1 MFSSAELKNCRAADF
16 SSYDNYTDLREI
28 QIDESKKVSERVEN
42 FLEQV
47 KNPYLFKVGDVL
59 VKVNY
64 KDGKDLADS
73 LITLLSDG

>member
-16 SSYDNYTDLREI
+16 SSYDNFTDLREI
-28 QIDESKKVSERVEN
+28 QIDESKKVPERVEN

-47 KNPYLFKVGDVL
+47 GNPYLFKVGDVF

>member
-1 MFSSAELKNCRAADF
+1 MFSSAELKNCRADDF

-28 QIDESKKVSERVEN
+28 KIDESKKVSERVES

-47 KNPYLFKVGDVL
+47 KNPYLFKVGDVF

-64 KDGKDLADS
+64 KDEKDLADS
-73 LITLLSDG
+73 LITLLSNE

>member
-16 SSYDNYTDLREI
+16 SSYDNFTDLREI
-28 QIDESKKVSERVEN
+28 QIDESKKVPERVEN

-47 KNPYLFKVGDVL
+47 GNPYLFKVGDVF

-64 KDGKDLADS
+64 KDGKDLSDS

>member
-16 SSYDNYTDLREI
+16 SSYDNFTDLREI
-28 QIDESKKVSERVEN
+28 QIDESKKVPERVEN

-47 KNPYLFKVGDVL
+47 KNPYLFKVGDVF

-64 KDGKDLADS
+64 KDGKDLSDS
-73 LITLLSDG
+73 LITLLSDE

>member
-16 SSYDNYTDLREI
+16 SSYDNFTDLREI
-28 QIDESKKVSERVEN
+28 QIDESKKVPERVEN

-47 KNPYLFKVGDVL
+47 KNPYLFKVGDVF

-64 KDGKDLADS
+64 KDGKDLSDS
-73 LITLLSDG
+73 LISLLSEG

>member
-16 SSYDNYTDLREI
+16 SSYDNFTDLREI
-28 QIDESKKVSERVEN
+28 KIDESKKVPERVEN

-47 KNPYLFKVGDVL
+47 KNPYLFKVGDVF

-73 LITLLSDG
+73 LISLLSEG

>member
-16 SSYDNYTDLREI
+16 SSYDNFTDLREI
-28 QIDESKKVSERVEN
+28 QIDESKKVPERVEN

-47 KNPYLFKVGDVL
+47 GNPYLFKVGDVF

-64 KDGKDLADS
+64 KDGKDLAES

>member
-16 SSYDNYTDLREI
+16 SSYDNFTDLREI
-28 QIDESKKVSERVEN
+28 QIDESKKVPERVEN

-47 KNPYLFKVGDVL
+47 GNPYLFKVGDVF

-73 LITLLSDG
+73 LITLLSDE

>member
-16 SSYDNYTDLREI
+16 SSYDNFTDLREI

-47 KNPYLFKVGDVL
+47 GNPYLFKVGDVF

-64 KDGKDLADS
+64 KDGKDLSDS

>member
-16 SSYDNYTDLREI
+16 SSYDNFTDLREI
-28 QIDESKKVSERVEN
+28 QIDESKKVPERVES

-47 KNPYLFKVGDVL
+47 KNPYLFKVGDVF

-73 LITLLSDG
+73 LISLLSEG

>member
-16 SSYDNYTDLREI
+16 SSYDNFTDLREI
-28 QIDESKKVSERVEN
+28 QIDESKKVPERVEN

-47 KNPYLFKVGDVL
+47 GNPYLFKVGDVF

-73 LITLLSDG
+73 LITLLSNE

>member
-16 SSYDNYTDLREI
+16 SSYDNFTDLREI
-28 QIDESKKVSERVEN
+28 QIDESKKVPERVEN

-47 KNPYLFKVGDVL
+47 KNPYLFKVGDVF

>member
-16 SSYDNYTDLREI
+16 SSYDNFTDLREI
-28 QIDESKKVSERVEN
+28 KIDESKKVPERVEN
-42 FLEQV
+42 FLKQV
-47 KNPYLFKVGDVL
+47 GNPYLFKVGDVF

-73 LITLLSDG
+73 LISLLSEG

>member
-16 SSYDNYTDLREI
+16 SSYDNFTDLREI
-28 QIDESKKVSERVEN
+28 QIDESKKVPERVEN

-47 KNPYLFKVGDVL
+47 KNPYLFKVGDVF

-64 KDGKDLADS
+64 KGGKDLADS
-73 LITLLSDG
+73 LITLLSDE

>member
-16 SSYDNYTDLREI
+16 SSYDNFTDLREI
-28 QIDESKKVSERVEN
+28 QIDESKKVAERVEN

-47 KNPYLFKVGDVL
+47 GNPYLFKVGDVF

-73 LITLLSDG
+73 LISLLSEG

>member
-16 SSYDNYTDLREI
+16 SSYDNFTDLREI
-28 QIDESKKVSERVEN
+28 QIDESKKVPERVEN

-47 KNPYLFKVGDVL
+47 GNPYLFKVGDVF

-64 KDGKDLADS
+64 KDEKDLSDS
-73 LITLLSDG
+73 LISLLSEG

>member
-16 SSYDNYTDLREI
+16 SSYDNFTDLREI
-28 QIDESKKVSERVEN
+28 QIDESKKVPERVEN

-47 KNPYLFKVGDVL
+47 GNPYLFKVGDVF

-73 LITLLSDG
+73 LISLLSEG

>member
-16 SSYDNYTDLREI
+16 SSYDNFTDLREI
-28 QIDESKKVSERVEN
+28 QIDESKKVPERVEN

-47 KNPYLFKVGDVL
+47 KNPYLFKVGDVF

-73 LITLLSDG
+73 LISLLSEG